1 MAIQRWDPWSEML
14 TLREA
19 MNQLL
24 QDSYVR
30 PGATGGPTA
39 DAPALDVFEDAD
51 NIEVS
56 ASLPGL
62 RPEDVDITIQGDM
75 LTIKG
80 QRKEQAERK
89 QGSYLVRE
97 QRSGAFYRSIQL
109 PVMVD
114 SNKAQAQFEH
124 GVLHLTLPKA
134 ESTKPRQIRIN
145 AGQGQTVD
153 QPQQQQLNAAPANG
167 KHEPVEAGSNKQ
179 S

>member
-1 MAIQRWDPWSEML
+1 MTMQRWDPWSEML

-30 PGATGGPTA
+30 PIGAGGQTA
-39 DAPALDVFEDAD
+39 NAPALDVFEDAD

-80 QRKEQAERK
+80 QSKAQAERK

-97 QRSGAFYRSIQL
+97 QRSGAFFRSIQL

-114 SNKAQAQFEH
+114 ANKAQAQFEH

-145 AGQGQTVD
+145 AGSGQMVD
-153 QPQQQQLNAAPANG
+153 QPQQLSAAPENG
-167 KHEPVEAGSNKQ
+167 KRETAESGAKQ

>member
-1 MAIQRWDPWSEML
+1 MTVQRWDPWSEML

-30 PGATGGPTA
+30 PAGVGGQTA

-80 QRKEQAERK
+80 QRKAQAERK

-97 QRSGAFYRSIQL
+97 QRSGAFFRSIQL
-109 PVMVD
+109 PIMVD
-114 SNKAQAQFEH
+114 ANKAQAQFEH

-145 AGQGQTVD
+145 AGSGQTVD
-153 QPQQQQLNAAPANG
+153 QPQQQQLNTASENG
-167 KHEPVEAGSNKQ
+167 KRETAESGAKNS
-179 S
+179 

>member
-1 MAIQRWDPWSEML
+1 MTMQRWDPWSEML

-62 RPEDVDITIQGDM
+62 RPEDVDIDDPGRHAD
-75 LTIKG
+75 
-80 QRKEQAERK
+80 
-89 QGSYLVRE
+89 
-97 QRSGAFYRSIQL
+97 
-109 PVMVD
+109 D
-114 SNKAQAQFEH
+114 
-124 GVLHLTLPKA
+124 
-134 ESTKPRQIRIN
+134 
-145 AGQGQTVD
+145 
-153 QPQQQQLNAAPANG
+153 
-167 KHEPVEAGSNKQ
+167 
-179 S
+179 